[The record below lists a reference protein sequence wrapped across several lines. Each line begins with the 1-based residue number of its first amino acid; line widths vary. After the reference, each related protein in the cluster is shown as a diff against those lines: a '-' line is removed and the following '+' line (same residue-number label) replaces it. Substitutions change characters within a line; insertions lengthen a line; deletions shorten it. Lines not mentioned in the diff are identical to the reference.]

1 MNNYTD
7 PNFTHEALDSF
18 QGYSLQA
25 FASGRI
31 KLSFHRNNA
40 QRKEYY
46 ADRPKRDAE
55 AYCRQRTRS
64 AEALPNHFALVDT
77 LRTNRACGAI
87 LRVHLKGDNNK
98 TADNAHVLL
107 SWSNNVCLVVLEQ
120 MVHAWELPTEAMIS
134 LCEGQGSRQG
144 AASIFNE
151 YMPSYEHDWQAS
163 DFNLTHYAKG
173 YRPLK
178 TGTHFA
184 ASKDDDDL
192 NF

>member
-1 MNNYTD
+1 MKTYTD
-7 PNFTHEALDSF
+7 PNFTPEVLESF

-31 KLSFHRNNA
+31 KLSFHRTQA
-40 QRKEYY
+40 QRDEYY
-46 ADRPKRDAE
+46 AERPKRDAE
-55 AYCRQRTRS
+55 AYHRQRRRS
-64 AEALPNHFALVDT
+64 AEALPNHFGLVDT
-77 LRTNRACGAI
+77 LRTDRVWGAI

-107 SWSNNVCLVVLEQ
+107 SWSKNVCLVVLEQ
-120 MVHAWELPTEAMIS
+120 MVHAWELPSEAMIS
-134 LCEGQGSRQG
+134 LCDGQGSRQG

-151 YMPSYEHDWQAS
+151 YMPSYEHDWQAA

-173 YRPLK
+173 YRPLE

-184 ASKDDDDL
+184 APKADDDL
-192 NF
+192 NY